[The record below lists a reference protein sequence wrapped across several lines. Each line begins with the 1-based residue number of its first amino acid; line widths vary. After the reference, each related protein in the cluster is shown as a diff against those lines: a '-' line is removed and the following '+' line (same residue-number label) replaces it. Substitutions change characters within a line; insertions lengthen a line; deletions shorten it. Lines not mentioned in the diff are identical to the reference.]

1 MTNWPSTSSLM
12 TRVGSALEPSVGSET
27 VISWFL
33 SHVCTSWTK
42 HKESRRQCGSSPSTR
57 QFKSF
62 HSVDSS
68 GKIIYTLNVYNESC
82 CLQMNIKFKKISHLT
97 AFFVRMINFSSKGNK
112 KPLKCLMKQI
122 VYTVRRNNK
131 IKRKKRKDN
140 SWYLHWVMHQ
150 VRDEDFRPQGRLVV
164 RVFGA
169 FVLYSQLSI
178 LHWYNHRNVQT
189 SGLGKL
195 PKDEVYACPQLKKSK
210 LMDIYP

>member
-122 VYTVRRNNK
+122 VYTVRRNYK
-131 IKRKKRKDN
+131 IKRKKEKTTVGTFIGLCIR
-140 SWYLHWVMHQ
+140 SVMKIS
-150 VRDEDFRPQGRLVV
+150 VPRGALWSVFLGPLFCILSCPSSIDITIVTYKLAAWASFRRMKFTP
-164 RVFGA
+164 
-169 FVLYSQLSI
+169 VL
-178 LHWYNHRNVQT
+178 N
-189 SGLGKL
+189 
-195 PKDEVYACPQLKKSK
+195 
-210 LMDIYP
+210 

>member
-33 SHVCTSWTK
+33 FHVCTSWTK

-122 VYTVRRNNK
+122 VYTVRRNYK
-131 IKRKKRKDN
+131 IKRKKKKR
-140 SWYLHWVMHQ
+140 Q
-150 VRDEDFRPQGRLVV
+150 QLVPSLGYASGPWW
-164 RVFGA
+164 RFPSPGAPCGPCFWGLCFVFS
-169 FVLYSQLSI
+169 VVHPPLI
-178 LHWYNHRNVQT
+178 
-189 SGLGKL
+189 
-195 PKDEVYACPQLKKSK
+195 
-210 LMDIYP
+210 